1 MTDEVSGRPNGPAV
15 DTIAAVATAPGLGA
29 VAMVRLSGGRAF
41 EILRALTPRHTDD
54 VPSRSP
60 RLLSVSDPKTGELL
74 DRALVTT
81 FPGPD
86 SYTGEDVVEISSHGG
101 WLVPAL
107 VLEACQAA
115 GARLAEPGEFTR
127 RAVLHGKMD
136 LVQAEAVLDLVEG
149 RSRALHDSALFQLER
164 GLSRRIGALRE
175 RLVTVEALLVHHIDF
190 PEEDEAPVP
199 VERVLE
205 EGRALLDALDELLS
219 TAPEGELLREGALT
233 VLAGLPNSGKS
244 SLFNALLGQDRAIV
258 TEIPGTT
265 RDALEAVVSLG
276 GFPFRLVDT
285 AGIRDTEETV
295 ERLGI
300 EVAQRYLDSAD
311 LVLFCVESGR
321 EPLEDERRFL
331 EELGEVPVVVL
342 RTKVDLVSGD
352 PSMEHAAA
360 SVSGTESE
368 IDPFRRESSRE
379 GSEGEGCEGEGSGD
393 DRGPEARGALE
404 ISVVDGTGI
413 ARLQELLPS
422 FVYRGFVRTGVSVP
436 ALTRARHSEGVR
448 TARDHVA
455 EFIAALEGEV
465 PAEMASTHLRPA
477 ETALEE
483 LLGVISTDEVLD
495 RVFRDF
501 CIGK

>member
-1 MTDEVSGRPNGPAV
+1 MTEQALGPPAAPDSGAGTEPPSSARSEPVV

-29 VAMVRLSGGRAF
+29 VAMVRLSGS
-41 EILRALTPRHTDD
+41 RALDIIRLLTPDHPGD
-54 VPSRSP
+54 VPARSP
-60 RLLSVSDPKTGELL
+60 RLSALQDPSSGALL

-81 FPGPD
+81 FPAPD

-115 GARLAEPGEFTR
+115 GARLADPGEFTR

-149 RSRALHDSALFQLER
+149 HSKALHDSALFQLDR
-164 GLSRRIGALRE
+164 GLSRRIGALHE
-175 RLVTVEALLVHHIDF
+175 QVVTVQALLVHHIDF
-190 PEEDEAPVP
+190 PEEDEAPVS
-199 VERVLE
+199 VERIVE
-205 EGRALLDALDELLS
+205 EARALLVTLDELLS

-295 ERLGI
+295 ERLG
-300 EVAQRYLDSAD
+300 VAVARRYLDSAD
-311 LVLFCVESGR
+311 LVLLCVEGGR
-321 EPLEDERRFL
+321 ALFEDELRFL
-331 EELGEVPVVVL
+331 GDLRNVPVVLL
-342 RTKVDLVSGD
+342 RTKADLAVIKTAAVPVSGGAG
-352 PSMEHAAA
+352 PKPEAAIAAA
-360 SVSGTESE
+360 ET
-368 IDPFRRESSRE
+368 I
-379 GSEGEGCEGEGSGD
+379 
-393 DRGPEARGALE
+393 E
-404 ISVVDGTGI
+404 ISVLDGTGV
-413 ARLQELLPS
+413 ARLQELLPTL
-422 FVYRGFVRTGVSVP
+422 VYRGFVRTGVCVP
-436 ALTRARHSEGVR
+436 ALTRARHREGVR
-448 TARDHVA
+448 AARDHVA
-455 EFIAALEGEV
+455 DFIEALERAV

-483 LLGVISTDEVLD
+483 LLGVISNDEVLD